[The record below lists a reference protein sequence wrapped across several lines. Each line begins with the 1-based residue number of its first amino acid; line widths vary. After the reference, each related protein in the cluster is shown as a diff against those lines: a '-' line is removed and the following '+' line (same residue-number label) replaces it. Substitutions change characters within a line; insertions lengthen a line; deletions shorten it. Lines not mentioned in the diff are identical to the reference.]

1 MKQFFKDLGVTQTRG
16 LVRISNSFNGLT
28 EEEKKQAVLVGI
40 KANPKAELTTAQIW
54 LYLNSFLS
62 DKENINRT
70 EKVAVMG
77 YNEATE
83 ANRTEAII
91 QLSKDIIKE
100 AKNVEETDVAKG
112 LKRRNIFTFLK

>member
-28 EEEKKQAVLVGI
+28 QEEKKEAVLIGI
-40 KANPKAELTTAQIW
+40 KANPKAELNTRQIW
-54 LYLNSFLS
+54 LYFNSFLS
-62 DKENINRT
+62 DKENINRP

-77 YNEATE
+77 SNEATE

-91 QLSKDIIKE
+91 QLSKEIIKE
-100 AKNVEETDVAKG
+100 AKKVEETDVAKG

>member
-28 EEEKKQAVLVGI
+28 KEEKKQAVLSGI

-62 DKENINRT
+62 DKENINRP

-77 YNEATE
+77 SNEATE

>member
-28 EEEKKQAVLVGI
+28 EEEKKQAVLAGI
-40 KANPKAELTTAQIW
+40 KANPKAELNTRQIW
-54 LYLNSFLS
+54 LYFNSFLS
-62 DKENINRT
+62 DKENINRP
-70 EKVAVMG
+70 EKVSVIG
-77 YNEATE
+77 SNEATD

-100 AKNVEETDVAKG
+100 AKKVEETDVAKG

>member
-28 EEEKKQAVLVGI
+28 EEEKKEAVLIGI

-62 DKENINRT
+62 DKENINRP

>member
-1 MKQFFKDLGVTQTRG
+1 MKQFFKDLGVNQTRG

-28 EEEKKQAVLVGI
+28 EEEKKQAVLIGI

-62 DKENINRT
+62 DKENINRP
-70 EKVAVMG
+70 EKVSVMG
-77 YNEATE
+77 SNEATE